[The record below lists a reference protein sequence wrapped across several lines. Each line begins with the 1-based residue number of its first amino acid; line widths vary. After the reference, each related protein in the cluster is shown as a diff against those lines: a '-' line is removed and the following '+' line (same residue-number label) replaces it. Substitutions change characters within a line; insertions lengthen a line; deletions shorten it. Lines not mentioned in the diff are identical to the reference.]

1 MTLQFSRVAL
11 LVALSVTIYTVMKTF
26 QSLRATDTWSEQ
38 GSQFYH
44 GFSIVTMV
52 KSFRL
57 YLLVMWDRLPLT
69 AAHTLERVRVLF
81 FIGCYDRC
89 FFDDV

>member
-44 GFSIVTMV
+44 GFFYRDHGKIV
-52 KSFRL
+52 SF
-57 YLLVMWDRLPLT
+57 V
-69 AAHTLERVRVLF
+69 V
-81 FIGCYDRC
+81 
-89 FFDDV
+89 